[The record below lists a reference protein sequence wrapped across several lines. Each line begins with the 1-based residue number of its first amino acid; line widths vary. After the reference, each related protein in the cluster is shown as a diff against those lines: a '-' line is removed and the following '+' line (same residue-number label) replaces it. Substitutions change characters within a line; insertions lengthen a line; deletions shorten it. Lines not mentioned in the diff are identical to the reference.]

1 LKLFIFILIKDIP
14 EAPERK
20 MTDKINEPILLM
32 KFPAEIKSFYMRRDE
47 KDTRLTES
55 VDLLLPNVGEIV
67 GGSMRMDDYET
78 LSESFKKNGID
89 PGPYYWYLDQV
100 RMHFFLLIL
109 KIFSII
115 LLFNRE
121 NMVHLDMVDMV

>member
-1 LKLFIFILIKDIP
+1 
-14 EAPERK
+14 
-20 MTDKINEPILLM
+20 MTDQIGEPILLI

-47 KDTRLTES
+47 IDTRLTES

-78 LSESFKKNGID
+78 LTESFKKNGID

-100 RMHFFLLIL
+100 RILL
-109 KIFSII
+109 KI
-115 LLFNRE
+115 
-121 NMVHLDMVDMV
+121 HLIKMKMSYIYCFKEKIWYIQTWWIRLRFRQIFDIHVE